1 MNEKFSRIYLEIGN
15 VCNLQC
21 SFCPEVDRTKTR
33 LDQES
38 FARLLAQVR
47 PHAEF
52 VCFHVMG
59 EPLAHPE
66 FPRFVEI
73 ASALGVPV
81 EITTNGTLL
90 SPANVAA
97 LFQPI
102 IRQVNFS
109 LQSYFDN
116 FPQAN
121 PEAYLAKIF
130 AFCQQALRER
140 SELYLNFRLWNITAG
155 ETRDELNEM
164 LLQRIER
171 EFGVMINR
179 NVDTRLIKSKKLL
192 GRLYL
197 HHDSRFRWPNPRD
210 PVLREQGTCWGTRAH
225 LAVHANGT
233 VVPCCLDKEARIP
246 LGNLLEQSMAEILA
260 GPRYQAM
267 RAGFENGKLV
277 EDLCR
282 RCDYASRF
290 ASTAKA

>member
-1 MNEKFSRIYLEIGN
+1 MLASSDKFQRIYLEIGN

-21 SFCPEVDRTKTR
+21 SFCPEVDRAKTR
-33 LDQES
+33 LDKES
-38 FARLLAQVR
+38 FSNLLAQVK

-66 FPRFVEI
+66 FPLFVSI
-73 ASALGVPV
+73 AAELGVPV

-90 SPANVAA
+90 TEANVES
-97 LFQPI
+97 LLNPI
-102 IRQVNFS
+102 LRQVNFS

-116 FPQAN
+116 FPKAN

-130 AFCQQALRER
+130 SFCQRALVER
-140 SELYLNFRLWNITAG
+140 PELYLNFRLWNLAPG
-155 ETRDELNEM
+155 EVRDELNE
-164 LLQRIER
+164 LLLLRIEK
-171 EFGVMINR
+171 EFSVQINR
-179 NVDTRLIKSKKLL
+179 NVDARLIKSKKLL

-197 HHDSRFRWPNPRD
+197 HYDTRFRWPDPAD

-225 LAVHANGT
+225 IAVHADGT

-246 LGNLLEQSMAEILA
+246 LGNLKNQTLNEVLA
-260 GPRYQAM
+260 SPRYLAM
-267 RAGFENGKLV
+267 KRGFENGKLV

-290 ASTAKA
+290 V